1 MKKVLLLL
9 VLISTII
16 SPNLYAFE
24 TGQSKEDLART
35 VKPDPTSTQVVDM
48 EEPDKDPERDALAII
63 FATAIILIIL
73 GLLSTFVTRFALS
86 LRSDDD
92 EEKNDNIE
100 KIE

>member
-9 VLISTII
+9 ILISTII

-24 TGQSKEDLART
+24 SGQSKQELTRT
-35 VKPDPTSTQVVDM
+35 AEPDPTSTQIVDM
-48 EEPDKDPERDALAII
+48 EEPAKDPERDVLAIV

-92 EEKNDNIE
+92 QQLEDTE